1 MNKVQTIKLT
11 LQKLLMKFGES
22 QTDKGILSYV
32 GDDLEVGMEVL
43 LGDEIAP
50 DGDYEVA
57 DSNMIIRVADGK
69 VAEIVMK
76 EEAPVEEIEAAEE
89 EAPAE
94 EAPAEEAPVEE
105 PAPAEPDM
113 QAIILEILS
122 PVTQKIAD
130 MEARLE
136 ATEARLA
143 EIEAKLLEAQAKP
156 ADEIIEEMIPD
167 ESGFFR
173 SGYGYRK

>member
-1 MNKVQTIKLT
+1 MNKVHAIKMT
-11 LQKLLMKFGES
+11 LQKLLLRFGEK
-22 QTDKGILSYV
+22 QTDRGLLSFI
-32 GDDLEVGMEVL
+32 GDELEIGMEVL

-50 DGDYEVA
+50 DGDYEIA
-57 DSNMIIRVADGK
+57 DSNMIVRVADGK
-69 VAEIVMK
+69 VAEIVTK
-76 EEAPVEEIEAAEE
+76 EEEPVEEIEAAEE
-89 EAPAE
+89 EMPAE
-94 EAPAEEAPVEE
+94 EAPAEE
-105 PAPAEPDM
+105 PAPEAESDM

-122 PVTQKIAD
+122 PISEKMAN

-156 ADEIIEEMIPD
+156 ADELIETVELEPE

-173 SGYGYRK
+173 KSCRR